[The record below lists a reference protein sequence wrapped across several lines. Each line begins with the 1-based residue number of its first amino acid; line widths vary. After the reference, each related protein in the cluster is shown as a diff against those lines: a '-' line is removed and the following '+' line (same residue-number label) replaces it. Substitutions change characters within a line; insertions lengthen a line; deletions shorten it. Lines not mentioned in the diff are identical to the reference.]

1 MSTAIP
7 THKLRPAY
15 YSNHQEAIPI
25 EAATYKQ
32 YKLLVISLAF
42 TLSNLLAVVDK
53 RGWHFTNPLPLF
65 IAGFQ
70 HYDGALVINQMSI
83 GDSIELCPEPGNP
96 YDPESIALYFNG
108 VMIGYIPADQNSLA
122 STLFHFGHRNILECR
137 ILQVDK
143 EAAPWKQVR
152 VGLYVTDIRPR

>member
-1 MSTAIP
+1 MYQPSRHLST
-7 THKLRPAY
+7 
-15 YSNHQEAIPI
+15 
-25 EAATYKQ
+25 
-32 YKLLVISLAF
+32 F
-42 TLSNLLAVVDK
+42 
-53 RGWHFTNPLPLF
+53 F

-122 STLFHFGHRNILECR
+122 STLFHFGHRNILEYH

>member
-1 MSTAIP
+1 MS
-7 THKLRPAY
+7 L
-15 YSNHQEAIPI
+15 SF
-25 EAATYKQ
+25 
-32 YKLLVISLAF
+32 V
-42 TLSNLLAVVDK
+42 LSNLLVVVEE
-53 RGWHFTNPLPLF
+53 RGRHLTGPSPLAIQPLKEEAMYQPSRHLTTFF

-108 VMIGYIPADQNSLA
+108 VMIGYVPADQNSLP
-122 STLFHFGHRNILECR
+122 STLLHFGHRDILECR

-152 VGLYVTDIRPR
+152 VGLYVTDNRPR

>member
-1 MSTAIP
+1 MQLTFI
-7 THKLRPAY
+7 
-15 YSNHQEAIPI
+15 
-25 EAATYKQ
+25 
-32 YKLLVISLAF
+32 
-42 TLSNLLAVVDK
+42 LSNLLVVVEE
-53 RGWHFTNPLPLF
+53 RGRHLTGPSPLAIQPLKEEAMYQPSRHLTTFF

-108 VMIGYIPADQNSLA
+108 VMIGYVPADQNSLP
-122 STLFHFGHRNILECR
+122 STLFHFGHRDILECR

-152 VGLYVTDIRPR
+152 VGLYVTDNRPR